1 MLPFRCL
8 GGVIWDIPEQGAGF
22 PACLGANRSTGV
34 AMEIPFRVCV
44 AAGVVLL
51 AGSCAAMTEVTL
63 PALDAS
69 ETREAEALV
78 VQADYVRGFNAPDG
92 VVRGAGEG
100 ALSGM
105 GYYLDGIAS
114 SGNGAILVIVLA
126 PILLPLSAAI
136 GAEMAHSKEEV
147 DYAVDSFNRVGQD
160 KELLASIDR
169 RFIAALGIDAAKQWA
184 CIEAASVA
192 TGEPCS
198 GETPTARLALRPA
211 FGLKVVG
218 KYDPDIHFFGDV
230 VAVASVEHA
239 PPDANSDA
247 VVEAKWVY
255 REELGEF
262 FELAKDDAALL
273 RGKLDDI
280 LDRFAARI
288 AEDLYSAPRPETFV
302 RQEIP
307 EGVVVRVSQGSDLS
321 SMATHGLVVPSHN
334 RSFDESCWI
343 NAVDGKATGYDRSAA
358 TSYRAVMVK
367 AGSARLDMSCVIYT
381 HRSSIDEKL
390 EYFSI
395 EISVEPG
402 AVYETD
408 GRTYKRLPSR
418 RRHDECFYEN
428 PTPPYC
434 QTLY

>member
-1 MLPFRCL
+1 M
-8 GGVIWDIPEQGAGF
+8 G
-22 PACLGANRSTGV
+22 
-34 AMEIPFRVCV
+34 IPFRVCV

-51 AGSCAAMTEVTL
+51 AGSCATKTEIIL

-69 ETREAEALV
+69 KTTEAETLV
-78 VQADYVRGFNAPDG
+78 VQADYVHGFSAPDR
-92 VVRGAGEG
+92 VVRGAGKG

-105 GYYLDGIAS
+105 GDYLVATFGPGGGGI
-114 SGNGAILVIVLA
+114 ILFILA
-126 PILLPLSAAI
+126 PIGLPVSAAI
-136 GAEMAHSKEEV
+136 GADMAHSKDEV
-147 DYAVDSFNRVGQD
+147 DYAVAAFNVVGQD

-169 RFIAALGIDAAKQWA
+169 RFVAALDIDAAKQWA

-192 TGEPCS
+192 TGELCS
-198 GETPTARLALRPA
+198 GESPTARLALRPA
-211 FGLKVVG
+211 FGLRAAG

-230 VAVASVEHA
+230 VAVVSMEHA
-239 PPDANSDA
+239 TPDAKSDA

-255 REELGEF
+255 REELGKF

-273 RGKLDDI
+273 RSKLEDI
-280 LDRFAARI
+280 LDRFAVRI
-288 AEDLYSAPRPETFV
+288 AEDLYSAPRSETFV

-321 SMATHGLVVPSHN
+321 SMATHGKVVPSHD
-334 RSFDESCWI
+334 RSFDENCWI
-343 NAVDGKATGYDRSAA
+343 NAVDGKATGYDRGTA

-367 AGSARLDMSCVIYT
+367 AGSARLDMSCIIYT

-402 AVYETD
+402 AIYVTD
-408 GRTYKRLPSR
+408 GRTYKRLPGR
-418 RRHDECFYEN
+418 
-428 PTPPYC
+428 
-434 QTLY
+434 